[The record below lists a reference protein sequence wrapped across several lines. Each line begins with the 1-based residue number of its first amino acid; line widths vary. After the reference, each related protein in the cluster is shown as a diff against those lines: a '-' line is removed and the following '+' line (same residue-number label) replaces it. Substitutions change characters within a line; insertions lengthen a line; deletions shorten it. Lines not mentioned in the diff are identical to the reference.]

1 VICFQYRSD
10 AIRVQDALRL
20 QLGKFGLTL
29 DLSKTKLIE
38 FGRFAQ
44 RKDTLAKAAG
54 TRVHTANSITVSL
67 DQTLLG

>member
-1 VICFQYRSD
+1 MQ
-10 AIRVQDALRL
+10 
-20 QLGKFGLTL
+20 TL